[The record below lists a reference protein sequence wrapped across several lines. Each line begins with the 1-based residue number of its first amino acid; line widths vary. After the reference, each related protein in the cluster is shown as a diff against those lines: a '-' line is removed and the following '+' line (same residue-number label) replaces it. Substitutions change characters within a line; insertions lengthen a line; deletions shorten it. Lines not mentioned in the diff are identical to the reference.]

1 MSEIGD
7 VHEKINRTNTEVS
20 ELNGYL
26 RGVIPTLATREDM
39 VTAVAEHAQNC
50 KKIRDS
56 GTVKVET
63 SSKVNTKVVLALASV
78 ITALV
83 TVIGFLVG
91 A

>member
-7 VHEKINRTNTEVS
+7 LHEKINGTNRELS
-20 ELNGYL
+20 DLNGYL
-26 RGVIPTLATREDM
+26 RGAIPNLATKADM
-39 VTAVAEHAQNC
+39 ISAVAEHAQKC
-50 KKIRDS
+50 AKLRDS
-56 GTVKVET
+56 GTIKVDA

-91 A
+91 S